1 MGGGREIL
9 QGTIPAVAWM
19 TEETTETWIGMMG
32 LQVQN
37 ESSDLMITK
46 RDWYTLN

>member
-1 MGGGREIL
+1 MGGGSEIL

-19 TEETTETWIGMMG
+19 TEENTETWIGITC

-46 RDWYTLN
+46 RDWYTLY